1 LRAYVALNAVN
12 VAVDYVELASNR
24 TSLEIWEFLPILAI
38 LHLALVARLTVFS
51 PRSKMKDDHLA
62 YVSVA
67 LFGSLNTVYYKKV
80 L

>member
-1 LRAYVALNAVN
+1 
-12 VAVDYVELASNR
+12 
-24 TSLEIWEFLPILAI
+24 
-38 LHLALVARLTVFS
+38 LVARLTVFS